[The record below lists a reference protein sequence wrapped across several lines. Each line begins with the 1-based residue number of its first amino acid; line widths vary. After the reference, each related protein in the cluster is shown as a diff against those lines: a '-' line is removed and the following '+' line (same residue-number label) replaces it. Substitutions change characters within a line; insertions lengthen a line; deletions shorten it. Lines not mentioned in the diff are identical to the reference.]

1 LLSRPLCAD
10 RRFSAGAPSPR
21 HETYPQHKFPSL
33 HTVVERP
40 PMSAPIRNESRAEPP
55 RLDSLIY
62 SRFSLIDL
70 LDVLVERAV
79 TDIPG
84 IDAGSVSMERKTGR
98 HIETRSATSQLVRDL
113 DAVQYEA
120 RSGPCVQALGT
131 GAAVEGTFPDGR
143 WEDFSR
149 AATAAGVKA
158 VWSLPLAVESEVRA
172 ALNLYSFR
180 DGQPWAGHSADQAR
194 SFAEQA
200 GVVLANAA
208 ALDSLVKVNEDLRAA
223 LESRTLIGQ
232 AQGILMARE
241 NIGEDDAF
249 DIMRRASQRTN
260 RKLRDIAADIV
271 AGLRTRQT

>member
-1 LLSRPLCAD
+1 MVD
-10 RRFSAGAPSPR
+10 
-21 HETYPQHKFPSL
+21 H
-33 HTVVERP
+33 P
-40 PMSAPIRNESRAEPP
+40 PVSAPGRDGSRAEPP

-62 SRFSLIDL
+62 SHFSLIDL

-79 TDIPG
+79 TDVPG
-84 IDAGSVSMERKTGR
+84 VDAGSVSMERKTGR

-113 DAVQYEA
+113 DAVQYQA
-120 RSGPCVQALGT
+120 RSGPCVQALDT
-131 GAAVEGTFPDGR
+131 GREIEGMFPDGR
-143 WEDFSR
+143 WEEFSR

-172 ALNLYSFR
+172 ALNLYSFS
-180 DGQPWAGHSADQAR
+180 DGQPWDGPSAGQAR

-260 RKLRDIAADIV
+260 RKLREIAADIV
-271 AGLRTRQT
+271 AGVPNRQT

>member
-1 LLSRPLCAD
+1 
-10 RRFSAGAPSPR
+10 
-21 HETYPQHKFPSL
+21 
-33 HTVVERP
+33 
-40 PMSAPIRNESRAEPP
+40 MSAANPGESPPGPP

-70 LDVLVERAV
+70 LDVVVERAV
-79 TDIPG
+79 TDVPG
-84 IDAGSVSMERKTGR
+84 VDAGSVSMERTTGR

-113 DAVQYEA
+113 DAVQYDA
-120 RSGPCVQALGT
+120 RSGPCVQALDT
-131 GAAVEGTFPDGR
+131 GAEVEGRFPDGR
-143 WEDFSR
+143 WAEFSE

-172 ALNLYSFR
+172 ALNLYSFT
-180 DGQPWAGHSADQAR
+180 DEEPWAGHFAGQAR
-194 SFAEQA
+194 SFAQQA

-208 ALDSLVKVNEDLRAA
+208 ALDWLVKVNDDLKAA

-241 NIGEDDAF
+241 TIGEKDAF

-260 RKLRDIAADIV
+260 RKLREIAADIV
-271 AGLRTRQT
+271 AGFPNRHS